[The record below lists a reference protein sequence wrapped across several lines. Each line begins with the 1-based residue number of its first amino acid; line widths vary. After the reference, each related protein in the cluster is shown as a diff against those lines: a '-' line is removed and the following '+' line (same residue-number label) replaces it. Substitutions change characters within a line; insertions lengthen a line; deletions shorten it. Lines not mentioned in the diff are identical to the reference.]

1 MIHRDRSASADA
13 YEKQG
18 RGKPMKDTIDLLEAI
33 GSDASLRH
41 ASPEEMQARLERAGA
56 SESLKAAASS
66 GDAGRLAMEFG
77 QKPMYAPQT
86 TQTFPQG
93 EEEEGEPLPMP
104 SPDPSEPLPQS

>member
-1 MIHRDRSASADA
+1 MT
-13 YEKQG
+13 
-18 RGKPMKDTIDLLEAI
+18 DTIDLLEAI

-41 ASPEEMQARLERAGA
+41 ASPGELQARLDLAGA
-56 SESLKAAASS
+56 SDSLKAAASS
-66 GDAGRLAMEFG
+66 GDAARLSVEFG

-104 SPDPSEPLPQS
+104 SPDPGEPLPQS